1 MSKNPKDKLTLEK
14 LKQFFRAN
22 RGGGAGYRLP
32 EAFVLGGEVE
42 REISPETPLPQRAK
56 VIKDLCEVILNHHV
70 EEESMKKM
78 WHCVK
83 DLLQDNMMR
92 EYRHLGFYFL
102 RCLVQGQ
109 NERLGMARVHYF
121 QLVKN
126 HKNPEDVGP
135 RLELLTALLEG
146 GRNIEYLEEEVARFM
161 VEWIG
166 EIAMADK
173 EIDFLQML
181 VNLIKYNAAYIDED
195 IMHYIVH
202 NISIMAMKCPDT
214 NVVTLCLQV
223 LENIVC
229 YSTLP
234 SQSVEIYICC
244 LCRTVNKEAYCMQS
258 WKIMRNFLGTH
269 MGHCGI
275 YTMVS
280 MLQRESLRSDASLL
294 RGAVFHIT
302 FALWS
307 CKRIDKLASK
317 CTYSSVLPAFLSA
330 AKSGHVTVVFEVV
343 QAMHRVVTKYGLQ
356 LVDAW
361 WSIIVCVLEAVIS
374 QIETTPCDPIIPLIT
389 THLHE
394 TLCTIETMIE
404 LGQFT
409 GSVRAVFQLI
419 DRCSS
424 IRPESSVMRLINYLS
439 GSVVSAQANWLG
451 KLHSILDRYLH
462 QETRTN
468 IRLRA
473 LEVLSNVFQENRL
486 HFEEELIDQVVLPHL
501 ERVDEERDMAVRNA
515 EAALVVDVCVGSV
528 ADNKH
533 FMELLDI
540 LDKILSS
547 AFEMYDSPKTE
558 AEVQDVKTA
567 VEGVIRIFT
576 SAMHHVP
583 SAHAVRAFNMLVS
596 HLEMHYAKPII
607 FDSVISIR
615 VKILECFMRLR
626 VDGNYRLGYPVSQSG
641 QTGPIRY
648 SHYLLV
654 EHSPP
659 PATPPVPLPV
669 TPAPLTYPAPE
680 VTYLSLSPACLAYIT
695 CLRRELDWRVL
706 QPMIQ
711 GVAQIVQHKALI
723 LSKHN
728 SDIDY
733 LTSTLCAMVSDK
745 TMCAPD
751 LLRNTQGKLTR
762 SDMQGYIFPVLA
774 TLASYHARIEFSLQ
788 QRLIK
793 CLEYGLASR
802 SVRQCVLALT
812 SCVLEMRDAM
822 VKLLPEVL
830 LNLSHISA
838 TVSTSIPILEFLST
852 LTRLPKL
859 YANFVGDQY
868 MAVFA
873 IALPYTSPF
882 KYNHYTVSLA
892 HHVIAV
898 WFLKCRLSFRKDF
911 VKFMIMGLKANVL
924 LPFEDKQLRRPM
936 NLVNEDSSNRKRSS
950 SLTEQVCTITR
961 SVIH

>member
-317 CTYSSVLPAFLSA
+317 CTYSSVLPAFLSWPGSAIIRELQRLGVTREEEFTDTCINRLETLSGYEFPDVRNNTGNASVTELVTEKADKPLKRSDLDRRLLASSAPHAAETGTTYRMALA

-374 QIETTPCDPIIPLIT
+374 QI
-389 THLHE
+389 
-394 TLCTIETMIE
+394 
-404 LGQFT
+404 G
-409 GSVRAVFQLI
+409 
-419 DRCSS
+419 
-424 IRPESSVMRLINYLS
+424 ESGV
-439 GSVVSAQANWLG
+439 
-451 KLHSILDRYLH
+451 
-462 QETRTN
+462 
-468 IRLRA
+468 
-473 LEVLSNVFQENRL
+473 
-486 HFEEELIDQVVLPHL
+486 
-501 ERVDEERDMAVRNA
+501 
-515 EAALVVDVCVGSV
+515 
-528 ADNKH
+528 
-533 FMELLDI
+533 
-540 LDKILSS
+540 
-547 AFEMYDSPKTE
+547 PK
-558 AEVQDVKTA
+558 
-567 VEGVIRIFT
+567 
-576 SAMHHVP
+576 S
-583 SAHAVRAFNMLVS
+583 FN
-596 HLEMHYAKPII
+596 
-607 FDSVISIR
+607 
-615 VKILECFMRLR
+615 
-626 VDGNYRLGYPVSQSG
+626 
-641 QTGPIRY
+641 
-648 SHYLLV
+648 
-654 EHSPP
+654 
-659 PATPPVPLPV
+659 
-669 TPAPLTYPAPE
+669 
-680 VTYLSLSPACLAYIT
+680 
-695 CLRRELDWRVL
+695 
-706 QPMIQ
+706 
-711 GVAQIVQHKALI
+711 
-723 LSKHN
+723 
-728 SDIDY
+728 
-733 LTSTLCAMVSDK
+733 
-745 TMCAPD
+745 
-751 LLRNTQGKLTR
+751 
-762 SDMQGYIFPVLA
+762 
-774 TLASYHARIEFSLQ
+774 
-788 QRLIK
+788 
-793 CLEYGLASR
+793 
-802 SVRQCVLALT
+802 
-812 SCVLEMRDAM
+812 
-822 VKLLPEVL
+822 
-830 LNLSHISA
+830 
-838 TVSTSIPILEFLST
+838 
-852 LTRLPKL
+852 
-859 YANFVGDQY
+859 
-868 MAVFA
+868 
-873 IALPYTSPF
+873 
-882 KYNHYTVSLA
+882 
-892 HHVIAV
+892 
-898 WFLKCRLSFRKDF
+898 
-911 VKFMIMGLKANVL
+911 
-924 LPFEDKQLRRPM
+924 
-936 NLVNEDSSNRKRSS
+936 
-950 SLTEQVCTITR
+950 
-961 SVIH
+961 